1 MRGSRIAILTAAGL
15 VLSAGAAL
23 ADEGRPLR
31 LVGEA
36 ASLGEQAPK
45 RFIIDA
51 TVTPGD
57 APFKSEVS
65 GWLAAL
71 PPDIGSGEV
80 TGSCVED
87 ACAISADLD
96 DGDLALTGAL
106 VAKWGPITG
115 KARFGDD
122 GPTGAVTFTVLNGTA
137 TELGELAG
145 PGAIGSVE
153 LRDLL
158 AWNGS
163 PTGFSNAEDDGPPGD
178 MEREALAMWQQSA
191 GKPMSGLI
199 LVADLQAL
207 RDGAKAEKAK
217 AGWTPLG
224 DAAHG
229 WSAGY
234 PATLL
239 PQKSAA
245 GAEQV
250 FASADGKA
258 RLVVA
263 IEPPRSGEAFD
274 AIVEEE
280 TADHAGRE
288 DVGYTRVNGDMEVS
302 YTEKGV
308 RTIKAWH
315 SREGGLARLVYSFPA
330 GDEAYA
336 RYDTILARSLKVT
349 DALKGQ

>member
-1 MRGSRIAILTAAGL
+1 MQASRIAIWTAMGFVLWAGT
-15 VLSAGAAL
+15 AL

-36 ASLGEQAPK
+36 PSLGEQAPK

-51 TVTPGD
+51 TVEPGD

-65 GWLAAL
+65 GWLSAL

-80 TGSCVED
+80 SGSCVED
-87 ACAISADLD
+87 ACALSADLD
-96 DGDLALTGAL
+96 QGKLALTGPL
-106 VAKWGPITG
+106 IAKAGPIAG
-115 KARFGDD
+115 KASFGEEGAAGAARFTIL
-122 GPTGAVTFTVLNGTA
+122 TGTT
-137 TELGELAG
+137 TELGELA
-145 PGAIGSVE
+145 PRDAVTAAE

-163 PTGFSNAEDDGPPGD
+163 PTGFSNAEGDGPPGD
-178 MEREALAMWQQSA
+178 MERGALAGWQQSA
-191 GKPMSGLI
+191 GRPMSGLI
-199 LVADLQAL
+199 LVEDLKAL
-207 RDGAKAEKAK
+207 REGARAEKAK
-217 AGWTPLG
+217 AGWTPIG

-229 WSAGY
+229 WSCGY
-234 PATLL
+234 PAALL
-239 PQKSAA
+239 PQKAIA
-245 GAEQV
+245 GAEQS
-250 FASADGKA
+250 FTSADGKA
-258 RLVVA
+258 KLVVA
-263 IEPPRSGEAFD
+263 IEPARSDEAFD

-315 SREGGLARLVYSFPA
+315 ARRDGMARLVYSFPA
-330 GDEAYA
+330 GDESYG

-349 DALKGQ
+349 DELKGQ

>member
-1 MRGSRIAILTAAGL
+1 MHRPRNAICFAASL
-15 VLSAGAAL
+15 LLMAGAAL

-36 ASLGEQAPK
+36 PSLGDQAPK

-51 TVTPGD
+51 VVTPGD

-96 DGDLALTGAL
+96 GGDLALTGPL
-106 VAKWGPITG
+106 IAKAGPITG
-115 KARFGDD
+115 KAKLGDD
-122 GPTGAVTFTVLNGTA
+122 GPTGEARFTILAGTT

-145 PGAIGSVE
+145 PGAIGAAE

-163 PTGFSNAEDDGPPGD
+163 PTGFSNAEGDGPPGD
-178 MEREALAMWQQSA
+178 MEREALAMWQQSM
-191 GKPMSGLI
+191 GKPMTGLI

-207 RDGAKAEKAK
+207 REAAKAEKAK

-229 WSAGY
+229 WSGGY
-234 PATLL
+234 PAAIL
-239 PQKSAA
+239 PQAA
-245 GAEQV
+245 RSGAEQS
-250 FASADGKA
+250 FTSADGKA

-263 IEPPRSGEAFD
+263 IEPARSDEAFD

-308 RTIKAWH
+308 RTVKVWH
-315 SREGGLARLVYSFPA
+315 ARHDGMARLAYSFPA
-330 GDEAYA
+330 GDEAYGK
-336 RYDTILARSLKVT
+336 YETILARSLKVT